1 MLCLHATF
9 SCNHLS
15 KNVHPVAL
23 IIDNDELSKFLG
35 FFLMMN
41 FFRELRTGYG
51 RI

>member
-9 SCNHLS
+9 FCNHLS

-23 IIDNDELSKFLG
+23 IIDNDELSKFLV
-35 FFLMMN
+35 FFN
-41 FFRELRTGYG
+41 DEFFRELRTGCN